1 MKRKEKEK
9 DMEERLL
16 NTSEM
21 IKITGVK
28 ATKLRYLHERGK
40 VVPARITESGY
51 RYYKQSQVLDILKET
66 KQCTVIV
73 YDADNN
79 LNCSEKE
86 LKERVVKVTEEVRNY
101 IKDMKITPIYDMWTG
116 NIKNSNML
124 KVIKQAAKRQVVK
137 IVVPD
142 KEKFII
148 GDYNE
153 FKRWFSYLECELLDL
168 EDLRHR
174 EEKDNAD

>member
-1 MKRKEKEK
+1 
-9 DMEERLL
+9 MEERLI
-16 NTSEM
+16 NTPQM
-21 IKITGVK
+21 VKLTGVK
-28 ATKLRYLHERGK
+28 ATKLRYLHESGK
-40 VVPARITESGY
+40 VVPAKITESGY
-51 RYYKQSQVLDILKET
+51 RYYRQSQLLDVLKEV
-66 KQCTVIV
+66 KKIAVVV
-73 YDADNN
+73 YDADSN

-86 LKERVVKVTEEVRNY
+86 LKERVAKVTEEVRNY

-116 NIKNSNML
+116 NIKNSNLL

-153 FKRWFSYLECELLDL
+153 FKRWFSYLECELIDL
-168 EDLRHR
+168 EDLRQR
-174 EEKDNAD
+174 EEQSDASEIK

>member
-1 MKRKEKEK
+1 
-9 DMEERLL
+9 MEERLI

-40 VVPARITESGY
+40 VVPVKITESGY
-51 RYYKQSQVLDILKET
+51 RYYKQSQILDVLRET
-66 KQCTVIV
+66 KQSTVIV
-73 YDADNN
+73 YDAERS

-86 LKERVVKVTEEVRNY
+86 LKERIAKVTEEVRSY
-101 IKDMKITPIYDMWTG
+101 IKDMKITPIYDIWTG
-116 NIKNSNML
+116 DIKNSNML

-137 IVVPD
+137 IVIPD

-148 GDYNE
+148 GDFNE
-153 FKRWFSYLECELLDL
+153 FKRWFSYLGCELLDL
-168 EDLRHR
+168 EDLRQR
-174 EEKDNAD
+174 EEKDHAN

>member
-1 MKRKEKEK
+1 
-9 DMEERLL
+9 MEERLI
-16 NTSEM
+16 NTPQM
-21 IKITGVK
+21 VKLTGVK
-28 ATKLRYLHERGK
+28 ATKLRYLHESGK

-51 RYYKQSQVLDILKET
+51 RYYKQSQLLDILKET
-66 KQCTVIV
+66 KQIAVVV
-73 YDADNN
+73 YDADSN

-86 LKERVVKVTEEVRNY
+86 LKERIAKVTEEVRNH
-101 IKDMKITPIYDMWTG
+101 IKDMKITPIYDLWTG
-116 NIKNSNML
+116 SIKNSNML

-137 IVVPD
+137 IVIPD

-168 EDLRHR
+168 EDLRQR
-174 EEKDNAD
+174 EEKDHAN

>member
-1 MKRKEKEK
+1 
-9 DMEERLL
+9 MEERLISTPQMVKL
-16 NTSEM
+16 
-21 IKITGVK
+21 TGVK
-28 ATKLRYLHERGK
+28 ATKLRYLHESGK

-51 RYYKQSQVLDILKET
+51 RYYRQSQLLDILKET

-73 YDADNN
+73 YDADSN

-86 LKERVVKVTEEVRNY
+86 LKERVAKVTEEVRNH
-101 IKDMKITPIYDMWTG
+101 IKDIKITPIYDMWTG
-116 NIKNSNML
+116 EIENSNML

-137 IVVPD
+137 IVIPD

-168 EDLRHR
+168 EDLRQR
-174 EEKDNAD
+174 EKKDNAD

>member
-1 MKRKEKEK
+1 
-9 DMEERLL
+9 MEERLL

-51 RYYKQSQVLDILKET
+51 RYYRQSQLLDILKET
-66 KQCTVIV
+66 KQIAVVV
-73 YDADNN
+73 YDADSN

-86 LKERVVKVTEEVRNY
+86 LKERIAKVTEEVRNY
-101 IKDMKITPIYDMWTG
+101 IKDIKITPIYDMWTG

-124 KVIKQAAKRQVVK
+124 KVIRQAAKKQVVK
-137 IVVPD
+137 IVIPD

-153 FKRWFSYLECELLDL
+153 FKRWFSYLDCELLDL
-168 EDLRHR
+168 EDLRQR
-174 EEKDNAD
+174 KEKDNAD

>member
-1 MKRKEKEK
+1 
-9 DMEERLL
+9 MEERLISTPQMVKL
-16 NTSEM
+16 
-21 IKITGVK
+21 TGVK
-28 ATKLRYLHERGK
+28 ATKLRYLHESGK

-51 RYYKQSQVLDILKET
+51 RYYRQSQVLDILKET
-66 KQCTVIV
+66 KQIAVVV
-73 YDADNN
+73 YDADSN

-86 LKERVVKVTEEVRNY
+86 LKERVAKVTEEVRNY
-101 IKDMKITPIYDMWTG
+101 IKDMEITPIYDMWTG
-116 NIKNSNML
+116 NIDIDIVNML

-142 KEKFII
+142 KEKFIV
-148 GDYNE
+148 GDFNE

-168 EDLRHR
+168 EDLRQR

>member
-1 MKRKEKEK
+1 
-9 DMEERLL
+9 MEERLI

-40 VVPARITESGY
+40 VVPVKITESGY
-51 RYYKQSQVLDILKET
+51 RYYKQSQILDVLRET
-66 KQCTVIV
+66 KQSTVIV
-73 YDADNN
+73 YGAERSMG
-79 LNCSEKE
+79 CSEKE
-86 LKERVVKVTEEVRNY
+86 LKERVAKVTEEVKNH
-101 IKDMKITPIYDMWTG
+101 IKDMKITPIYDIWTG
-116 NIKNSNML
+116 EIENSNIL

-137 IVVPD
+137 IVIPD

-148 GDYNE
+148 GDFNE
-153 FKRWFSYLECELLDL
+153 FKRWFSYLGCELLDL
-168 EDLRHR
+168 EDLRQR